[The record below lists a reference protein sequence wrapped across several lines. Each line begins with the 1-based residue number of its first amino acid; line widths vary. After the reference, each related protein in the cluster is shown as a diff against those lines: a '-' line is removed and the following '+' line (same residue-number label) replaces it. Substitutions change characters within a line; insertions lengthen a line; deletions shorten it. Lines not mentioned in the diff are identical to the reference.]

1 MYLEFVEKYRSQVFS
16 TDVPQ
21 VVTEGVVLAIT
32 PQISL
37 DGWITM
43 DVSPVVT
50 RVSSV
55 SEVKDDSGNVVS
67 SAPNL
72 DVSQASSL
80 VRTKSGNT
88 IVIGGLI
95 QDISSDTDRGILG
108 LASLPGVGGL
118 FKGQYQ
124 ASERTELVMF
134 VTPRLIGQP
143 DVPDSSLVTQKA
155 LKMGGN

>member
-1 MYLEFVEKYRSQVFS
+1 M
-16 TDVPQ
+16 
-21 VVTEGVVLAIT
+21 
-32 PQISL
+32 
-37 DGWITM
+37 
-43 DVSPVVT
+43 VT

-55 SEVKDDSGNVVS
+55 SEVKDDVGNVVS

-80 VRTKSGNT
+80 VRTRSGNT

-95 QDISSDTDRGILG
+95 QDITSDTDRGIIG
-108 LASLPGVGGL
+108 LASVPGIGGL

-143 DVPDSSLVTQKA
+143 DVPDASSVTQNA
-155 LKMGGN
+155 LRKGGF